1 MTRLAG
7 NGTAGRALAIVL
19 LLAARAQAR
28 PGGGHSFHGSSHHSS
43 GHSSSHGSSHLGG
56 SHHSSSSHSSHSS
69 GHSTGGAQGSADS
82 ADPAAENAVSAIGTA
97 ARVVAF
103 FTIAGV
109 VLVLAI
115 LAILVLVLVSR
126 RHAHWD
132 STDAP
137 ARAPAVGLETL
148 RETDP
153 DFSEV
158 LFRDFAFALYARAH
172 EARADPKGL
181 ERLSPYLSDAARAHL
196 AGREPVGSVVQ
207 AVVVGAT
214 RVEDVVRDDARVLVQ
229 LGFESNLALAGA
241 DQATQYVR
249 ERWWLARPLAAR
261 TRAWKGLRSFG
272 CPACGGS
279 LEENAS
285 DVCPHCGQRVDDGR
299 FDWKV
304 DRIEV
309 DEVELRPPSLTG
321 TVDEEGTDLPTVYQ
335 DGCAERLAALLQDDP
350 ALTLE
355 GLGARLG
362 RIFAELQK
370 GWAAEQLQG
379 VRPFVS
385 ASLYDHLGYWG
396 DAYRHQGLRNRVDAA
411 AIVQTEVVRVVRDAH
426 YDAITLRLWGTGC
439 DYTTREATGE
449 VVGGSRTQP
458 RPYSEY
464 WTLIRG
470 ASVRGAARADGRC
483 PSCGAAV
490 RVSMEGNCEYC
501 GVLVASG
508 DFDWVLS
515 QIEQD
520 ESYSG

>member
-7 NGTAGRALAIVL
+7 NGATRLALAIVL

-28 PGGGHSFHGSSHHSS
+28 PGGGHSFHGSSH
-43 GHSSSHGSSHLGG
+43 SSSRLGSS
-56 SHHSSSSHSSHSS
+56 SHHSSSSHSSHTS
-69 GHSTGGAQGSADS
+69 GHSSGSS
-82 ADPAAENAVSAIGTA
+82 PGSVGSGDPALENAASTIGTA
-97 ARVVAF
+97 ARLVTF

-132 STDAP
+132 STDG
-137 ARAPAVGLETL
+137 ARAPASVGLEAL
-148 RETDP
+148 HETDP

-158 LFRDFAFALYARAH
+158 LFRDFAYALYARAH
-172 EARADPKGL
+172 EARADRQGL
-181 ERLSPYLSDAARAHL
+181 DRLSPYLSDAARTHL
-196 AGREPVGSVVQ
+196 AAREPLGSMVQ
-207 AVVVGAT
+207 AVVVGAM
-214 RVEDVVRDDARVLVQ
+214 RVEDVVRDNAQVLAR
-229 LGFESNLALAGA
+229 LGFESNLTLAGGG
-241 DQATQYVR
+241 ATQYVR

-261 TRAWKGLRSFG
+261 THAWKGLRSFG

-304 DRIEV
+304 ERIEV
-309 DEVELRPPSLTG
+309 DEVEARPPSLTG
-321 TVDEEGTDLPTVYQ
+321 TVEEEGTDLPTVYQ
-335 DGCAERLAALLQDDP
+335 DGCAERLAALLRDDP

-355 GLGARLG
+355 GLGARFGL
-362 RIFAELQK
+362 IFAELQK
-370 GWAAEQLQG
+370 GWAAQELRG

-385 ASLYDHLGYWG
+385 ASLYDHLGYWVE
-396 DAYRHQGLRNRVDAA
+396 AYRRQGLRNQVDAA

-426 YDAITLRLWGTGC
+426 YDALTLRLWGTGC
-439 DYTTREATGE
+439 DSTTRAATGE

-464 WTLIRG
+464 WTLVRG
-470 ASVRGAARADGRC
+470 ASVRGAPRADGRC